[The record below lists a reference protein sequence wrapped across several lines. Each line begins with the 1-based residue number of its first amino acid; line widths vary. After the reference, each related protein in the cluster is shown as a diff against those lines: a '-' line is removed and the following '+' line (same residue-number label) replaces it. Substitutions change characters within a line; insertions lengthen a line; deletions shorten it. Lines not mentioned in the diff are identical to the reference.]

1 MAQFSAKGQHWMG
14 QGTRNDIH
22 EVVMIADKNGNIIN
36 TSGSASNI
44 PLAAGEVSGYNHVHK
59 FGATDGDV
67 TGGTVWDGNSGS
79 TLYPYPAAGTV
90 NVVGS
95 VGPADDGKVV
105 EVQGL
110 DENYDFAV
118 ENVVIGTG
126 FSGTIFSRVFR
137 ARMEAEEN
145 TQDIEILQ
153 GGALAAKIMA
163 GLGQTLMSVYT
174 VPAGKTAY
182 LLDLH
187 LGSDKASTNTA
198 MTYRV
203 FCREYDNGGVFR
215 IIGNYNAAGGQSLD
229 ISYPIPLRIPEKADI
244 KVDVLAGQATQVSA
258 TFDLILVDNE

>member
-44 PLAAGEVSGYNHVHK
+44 PLAVGEVSGYAHVNK

-79 TLYPYPAAGTV
+79 AVYPYPANGTV
-90 NVVGS
+90 NVIGAS
-95 VGPADDGKVV
+95 GPEDDGKIV
-105 EVQGL
+105 EIQGL
-110 DENYDFAV
+110 DENYEFAI
-118 ENVVIGTG
+118 ENVAIGTG
-126 FSGTIFSRVFR
+126 FSGTIFSRIFR
-137 ARMEAEEN
+137 VRMVAEEN
-145 TQDIEILQ
+145 TQDIDILQ
-153 GGALAAKIMA
+153 GGSLAAKILS

-187 LGSDKASTNTA
+187 MGSDKASTNTA
-198 MTYRV
+198 MTYRL
-203 FCREYDNGGVFR
+203 FCRPFGGTFN
-215 IIGNYNAAGGQSLD
+215 IKGNFNAAGGQNLD
-229 ISYPIPLRIPEKADI
+229 INYPVPLRFDEKSDI
-244 KVDVLAGQATQVSA
+244 KVDVIAGQATQVSA

>member
-44 PLAAGEVSGYNHVHK
+44 PLAAGEVSGYAHVNK

-79 TLYPYPAAGTV
+79 AVYPYPANGTV
-90 NVVGS
+90 NVIGAS
-95 VGPADDGKVV
+95 GPEDDGKIV
-105 EVQGL
+105 EIQGL
-110 DENYDFAV
+110 DENYEFAI
-118 ENVVIGTG
+118 ENVAIGTG
-126 FSGTIFSRVFR
+126 FSGTIFSRIFR
-137 ARMEAEEN
+137 ARMVAEEN
-145 TQDIEILQ
+145 TQDIDILQ
-153 GGALAAKIMA
+153 GGSLAAKILS

-187 LGSDKASTNTA
+187 MGSDKASTNTA
-198 MTYRV
+198 MTYRL
-203 FCREYDNGGVFR
+203 FCRPFGGTFN
-215 IIGNYNAAGGQSLD
+215 IKGNFNAAGGQNLD
-229 ISYPIPLRIPEKADI
+229 INYPVPLRFDEKSDI
-244 KVDVLAGQATQVSA
+244 KVDVIAGQATQVSA

>member
-36 TSGSASNI
+36 TSGAASNI

-67 TGGTVWDGNSGS
+67 TEGTVWDGNTGS
-79 TLYPYPAAGTV
+79 TEYPYPADSVVTV
-90 NVVGS
+90 NSLTEGGELVRVI
-95 VGPADDGKVV
+95 
-105 EVQGL
+105 GL
-110 DENYDFAV
+110 DADYNEQTEEIA
-118 ENVVIGTG
+118 IGATG
-126 FSGTIFSRVFR
+126 SLVFSRVFR
-137 ARMEAEEN
+137 AQMVSVSNASDV
-145 TQDIEILQ
+145 TIEQ
-153 GGALAAKIMA
+153 SGVVAAKMLA
-163 GLGQTLMSVYT
+163 GLAQTLMAVYT

-198 MTYRV
+198 MTYRI
-203 FCREYDNGGVFR
+203 FCREYQNGGVFR

-229 ISYPIPLRIPEKADI
+229 ISYPVPLLIPEKADLR
-244 KVDVLAGQATQVSA
+244 VDVIAGQATQASA
-258 TFDLILVDNE
+258 TFDLILVDNQ